1 MNIDSKVQEG
11 DCLGLLQQLSD
22 ESVDLIYMDPPFF
35 TDKAQSL
42 KTRDRTREFSYD
54 DLWKC
59 SDEYAEFFFYRL
71 VEMKRV
77 LKSTGNI
84 FVHCDKNATH
94 IIRALLDNVFGE
106 DNFQSEI
113 IWSYK
118 RWSNAK
124 KGLLSSHQTIYFYS
138 KSKQHKFNTIYND
151 YSESTNVDQIL
162 QKRARDEY
170 GKAVYAR
177 NEDEIVLDDE
187 KKGVPL
193 GDVWDIPY
201 LNPKAKERVGYPTQ
215 KPILL
220 LERIIKI
227 STDPED
233 VVLDPF
239 CGSGTTLVA
248 AKLAGRN
255 SIGMDTSKEA
265 VELTKA
271 RLAEPIR
278 SKSRLVE
285 SGRSS
290 YLNADTES
298 LNLLHGLDVVPV
310 QRNKGIDAILR
321 RQYEGTPVLIRVQKR
336 GESLTEAANL
346 LSNAAKRKGALKSI
360 LIRTEQNASLF
371 SVENV
376 PENILVTDSTAF
388 AIDKLLSNEPTIS
401 QHNSG

>member
-1 MNIDSKVQEG
+1 
-11 DCLGLLQQLSD
+11 
-22 ESVDLIYMDPPFF
+22 MDPPFF

-42 KTRDRTREFSYD
+42 RTRDRTREFSYD
-54 DLWKC
+54 DLWECRDK
-59 SDEYAEFFFYRL
+59 YAEFLFYRL

-77 LKSTGNI
+77 LRTTGNI

-94 IIRALLDNVFGE
+94 IIRALLDDVFGE
-106 DNFQSEI
+106 EHFQSEI

-118 RWSNAK
+118 RWSNAR
-124 KGLLSSHQTIYFYS
+124 KGLLPTHQTIYFYS
-138 KSKQHKFNTIYND
+138 KSKQHKFHTIYKE

-170 GKAVYAR
+170 GKSVYAR

-187 KKGVPL
+187 KEGVPL

-201 LNPKAKERVGYPTQ
+201 LNPKARERIGYPTQ
-215 KPILL
+215 KPVLL
-220 LERIIKI
+220 LECIITI
-227 STDPED
+227 STDPGD
-233 VVLDPF
+233 VILDPF

-255 SIGMDTSKEA
+255 SIGMDISKEA
-265 VELTKA
+265 VELTEA
-271 RLAEPIR
+271 RLSEPIK

-290 YLNADTES
+290 YLNADTEA
-298 LNLLHGLDVVPV
+298 LNLLQGLDVVPV
-310 QRNKGIDAILR
+310 QRNKGVDAILR

-336 GESLTEAANL
+336 GESLTEAASL
-346 LSNAAKRKGALKSI
+346 LSKAAKRKGALKSI
-360 LIRTEQNASLF
+360 LIRTEQNSLF
-371 SVENV
+371 SVENM
-376 PENILVTDSTAF
+376 PENVLVTDSTAF
-388 AIDKLLSNEPTIS
+388 AVEKLLSDELTIS

>member
-1 MNIDSKVQEG
+1 MSIESKVQEG

-42 KTRDRTREFSYD
+42 KTRDRTREFSYN
-54 DLWKC
+54 DLWKD
-59 SDEYAEFFFYRL
+59 SNEYAEFFFHRL
-71 VEMKRV
+71 VQMKRV
-77 LKSTGNI
+77 LRSTGNI

-94 IIRALLDNVFGE
+94 IIRALLDDVFGE
-106 DNFQSEI
+106 EYFQSEI

-118 RWSNAK
+118 RWSNSR
-124 KGLLSSHQTIYFYS
+124 KGLLSTHQTIYFYS
-138 KSKQHKFNTIYND
+138 KSEQNKFHTIYKD

-162 QKRARDEY
+162 QRRARDEH
-170 GKAVYAR
+170 GKSVYAR
-177 NEDEIVLDDE
+177 NEDEVVLDDE

-201 LNPKAKERVGYPTQ
+201 LNPKARERVGYPTQ

-220 LERIIKI
+220 LERIITI
-227 STDPED
+227 STDPGD

-248 AKLAGRN
+248 AKLAKRN
-255 SIGMDTSKEA
+255 SIGMDTSEEA
-265 VELTKA
+265 VELTKT
-271 RLAEPIR
+271 RLAEPIK

-290 YLNADTES
+290 YLNVDTES
-298 LNLLHGLDVVPV
+298 LNVLQGLDVIPV

-321 RQYEGTPVLIRVQKR
+321 RQYAGTPVLIRVQKR
-336 GESLTEAANL
+336 GESLMKAANL
-346 LSNAAKRKGALKSI
+346 LSKAAKRKGAFKSV
-360 LIRTEQNASLF
+360 LIRTEQNSLF

-376 PENILVTDSTAF
+376 PENVLVTDSTAF
-388 AIDKLLSNEPTIS
+388 AVEELLDGELTTS